1 MVKMMEMTQELI
13 QEVMKSEKTEVPI
26 QGNAEKYRSYRE
38 AWARV
43 KQAQQHGFYIEA
55 VTIEESI
62 ISDRLTSYLVDAGL
76 VPRQR
81 RLKDYP
87 TFGNL
92 IITWRRW
99 ANTQLAPKLDRD
111 RRDKLAL
118 LIDSVDLWRQKR
130 NQIIHAIEAD
140 IRVAKQQVQPPKSPV
155 IRQRFVARVD
165 DRAVELHP
173 LVNVVHDVI
182 RALADLKRD
191 RLLRFHFIERKQRR
205 IRLSHTPRSSE
216 NLPRRQKRKQRPNDG
231 RVKLHLAPHQIV
243 FVAAKRR
250 PRVVIDVV
258 LHKRHL
264 VARAHFL
271 DRLLHE
277 QIARE
282 VVSNNIFQRAALG
295 RSVFEMPHVE
305 IQPAAI

>member
-130 NQIIHAIEAD
+130 NQIIHAI
-140 IRVAKQQVQPPKSPV
+140 VKSHPHTPTTE
-155 IRQRFVARVD
+155 IEGFVKLAQDAAEEGMRLA
-165 DRAVELHP
+165 RAVC
-173 LVNVVHDVI
+173 DFS
-182 RALADLKRD
+182 RQ
-191 RLLRFHFIERKQRR
+191 LR
-205 IRLSHTPRSSE
+205 SMNGT
-216 NLPRRQKRKQRPNDG
+216 
-231 RVKLHLAPHQIV
+231 
-243 FVAAKRR
+243 
-250 PRVVIDVV
+250 
-258 LHKRHL
+258 
-264 VARAHFL
+264 
-271 DRLLHE
+271 
-277 QIARE
+277 
-282 VVSNNIFQRAALG
+282 
-295 RSVFEMPHVE
+295 
-305 IQPAAI
+305 